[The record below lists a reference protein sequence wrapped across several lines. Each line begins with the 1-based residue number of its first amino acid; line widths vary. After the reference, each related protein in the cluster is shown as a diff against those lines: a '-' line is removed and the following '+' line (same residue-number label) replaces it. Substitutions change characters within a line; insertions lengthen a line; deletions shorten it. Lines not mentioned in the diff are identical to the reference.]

1 MNVHNIVTPSKGT
14 TSYLSFRDE
23 IITIYFGD
31 KRSKL
36 DIKMISCRKTHIW
49 TCITC
54 DSLSI
59 KKILI
64 LSSVIITKAMINY
77 LLILKIIIKII

>member
-1 MNVHNIVTPSKGT
+1 MNVHNSATPSKGT
-14 TSYLSFRDE
+14 ASYLSFRDE

-31 KRSKL
+31 IRSKV
-36 DIKMISCRKTHIW
+36 DINIINCRKTHLW
-49 TCITC
+49 TCIAC